1 MALQA
6 GKVGGWIARLLFFGL
21 LSACI
26 LLVQADRSSRS
37 NRSLVELVPAGFG
50 GNADEIRA
58 RTIVLE
64 DPELALPVAA
74 GIVAARPVSASHLGL
89 LGLAAAE
96 SGDQELAAAA
106 LSLGA
111 RRGWRDDYTQIA
123 VLGSYSAS
131 GDYEAAMQRLEAL
144 VRTQRPREIVRA
156 ALLDLASREDAQ
168 DELMA
173 LVGPNETLQRRLMA
187 MSAEFPDI
195 IGPLTR
201 SMQAAEAMTPPP
213 SCAMLNDL
221 TRIHLR
227 RNLGTDAAASWPQRC
242 ERAGMEGFGF
252 ASLTGA
258 DDYPFRWS
266 VSNAVGVSV
275 FPSSDGEG
283 VTMINR
289 SPLKQEIALR
299 YLQLAAGP
307 HRLAVDLG
315 DATAQFTPVV
325 DLAIRCVEGRPA
337 RLLGSLETRT
347 SDAFEFVV
355 PEDCPAQRLNV
366 RMRKGR
372 VDSMRLTGS

>member
-1 MALQA
+1 MASQA
-6 GKVGGWIARLLFFGL
+6 GKVGGWIARLLFFVL

-37 NRSLVELVPAGFG
+37 NRSLAELVPAGYG

-58 RTIVLE
+58 RSIVLE
-64 DPELALPVAA
+64 DPQSALPIAA
-74 GIVAARPVSASHLGL
+74 GIVERRPVSASHLGL

-96 SGDQELAAAA
+96 SGDIELASSA

-131 GDYEAAMQRLEAL
+131 GDYVAAMQRLEAL
-144 VRTQRPREIVRA
+144 IRTERSNEIVRA
-156 ALLDLASREDAQ
+156 AFLELVSREDAQ
-168 DELMA
+168 ATLA
-173 LVGPNETLQRRLMA
+173 AYIGPNDTLQRRLMA
-187 MSAEFPDI
+187 ISAEYPDVI
-195 IGPLTR
+195 APLTS
-201 SMQAAEAMTPPP
+201 SMQAAEATNTPPN
-213 SCAMLNDL
+213 CAMLNEL

-242 ERAGMEGFGF
+242 ERADLGQVGF

-258 DDYPFRWS
+258 EDYPFRWT
-266 VSNAVGVSV
+266 VSNAVGVSL

-283 VTMINR
+283 VTMVNR

-299 YLQLAAGP
+299 YLKLPAGA
-307 HRLAVDLG
+307 HRLGVELEG
-315 DATAQFTPVV
+315 TAAQLPPYV
-325 DLAIRCVEGRPA
+325 DLAVRCVEGRPA
-337 RLLGSLETRT
+337 RVLGTVETR
-347 SDAFEFVV
+347 SADAFEFVV
-355 PEDCPAQRLNV
+355 PEDCPAQRLTV

-372 VDSMRLTGS
+372 VDSMKLTGS